1 MNNYRTSQSS
11 PANFQAVMSF
21 FIAVA
26 ALIFSF
32 IPLVS
37 LILAIISIGMGYIAV
52 SQGNKGAGTAG
63 IAVSVVAILL
73 SVIIGA
79 SCSSVF
85 GALGATDA
93 DAEIEDDNSMYTD
106 DYDAIG
112 EGDFVSDADLTD
124 SSEESEAAE

>member
-1 MNNYRTSQSS
+1 
-11 PANFQAVMSF
+11 MSF